1 MAKSKKL
8 PSIKILNEYFYYDGR
23 NLRNRKSRGGVKAG
37 TIAGTPFPRERITYM
52 RVHFHGANY
61 YAHRI
66 IWKMITGFDPKGV
79 IDHED
84 GNGLNNTAYNL
95 RDTTE
100 RDNHKNMRLSKANK
114 SGVQGVRFRED
125 TRKWFACVDIG
136 KGKSTSKSFTKKS
149 EAIEWRASKLK
160 ELGYHPLHGTDK
172 GDQNGTTSTTS
183 YISNHSTNA
192 TY

>member
-1 MAKSKKL
+1 MVSSKPL
-8 PSIKILNEYFYYDGR
+8 PSLEELNSLFYYDGE
-23 NLRNRKSRGGVKAG
+23 NLRNKMSRGAAKKDSISGSVDS
-37 TIAGTPFPRERITYM
+37 RELISYRLICL
-52 RVHFHGANY
+52 RGSNY

-136 KGKSTSKSFTKKS
+136 KGKSTGKSFTKKS

-172 GDQNGTTSTTS
+172 GDHNGTTSTTS
-183 YISNHSTNA
+183 AI
-192 TY
+192 